1 MSGFQPQAKYNF
13 FFLNYVFVPLTDFTK
28 LDRCLM
34 VLSELASTGSHFSP
48 FSFSA
53 FPKGVF
59 HSLFDTNTVFFPP
72 FFWQNRTI
80 LTRQSQPHSTL
91 TQWKRVKIINSTPI
105 KETTKQRWYWKL
117 KCILLLLHGRKLVI
131 CEYAWKKLEK
141 VLVFAWNIHRR
152 ITNQPP

>member
-48 FSFSA
+48 FVLFLKVYFIVCLIQILFFS
-53 FPKGVF
+53 
-59 HSLFDTNTVFFPP
+59 P

-91 TQWKRVKIINSTPI
+91 TQLKRVKIINSTPI
-105 KETTKQRWYWKL
+105 KETTKQRWHWKL